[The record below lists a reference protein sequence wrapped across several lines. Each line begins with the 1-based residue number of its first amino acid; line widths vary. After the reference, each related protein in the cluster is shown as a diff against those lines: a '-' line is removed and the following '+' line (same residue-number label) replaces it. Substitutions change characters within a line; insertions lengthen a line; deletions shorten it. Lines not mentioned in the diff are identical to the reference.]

1 MRYYNRLK
9 VYIRFALV
17 FAIIYAMLIGVDA
30 LIERNVYDLLL
41 SSIAIFAVIIPL
53 YYSAYLLEKQNVS
66 IDDSLKDFFAY
77 INNTI
82 KIKDFSDDGFEDKF
96 SNDKNLSKIYEYIK
110 ENKKVLFDMRKKD
123 ELLNEILIST
133 ALNHEIEKFLDDVMP
148 KIMDIT
154 QSQFIVFYA
163 VNKATNK
170 LEVKASVGFGKNI
183 YSQFDISMGEG
194 FVGQAAASNKIVVVR
209 ELDDDSV
216 YVTKTFLGDIMPK
229 NIAAFPVNN
238 IDDENDILGVFAI
251 GSIYEYTDSHLATL
265 EEVRKYTAYAVI
277 NGVFYNKN
285 LRLTNELKFQNQ
297 LIQNLN
303 EDLELK
309 IKERTEIFDNI
320 INSIKDYAVIYVDKM
335 GVVVMI
341 NDSAIEKFNLT
352 KERVVGKSIF
362 KVTQIVPYIDDK
374 SQNYIDIALKTG
386 KAKFIHNFRNK
397 TGEDKLVE
405 VEMFAVK
412 DEFSEVSG
420 VTIIINDIRYI
431 QKNNSSESVDKRI
444 FDVMFEE
451 SANSIIVVSPDLT
464 IEKISKNAE
473 YLIGIDKVKISGMLV
488 YDIFM
493 EKDDVCET
501 IQNIFMGI
509 DIKNLSATAI
519 NTKIKINMRFRL
531 IEGTSENPAKLMIY
545 L

>member
-194 FVGQAAASNKIVVVR
+194 FVGQNR
-209 ELDDDSV
+209 CC
-216 YVTKTFLGDIMPK
+216 T
-229 NIAAFPVNN
+229 
-238 IDDENDILGVFAI
+238 
-251 GSIYEYTDSHLATL
+251 
-265 EEVRKYTAYAVI
+265 
-277 NGVFYNKN
+277 
-285 LRLTNELKFQNQ
+285 
-297 LIQNLN
+297 
-303 EDLELK
+303 
-309 IKERTEIFDNI
+309 
-320 INSIKDYAVIYVDKM
+320 
-335 GVVVMI
+335 
-341 NDSAIEKFNLT
+341 
-352 KERVVGKSIF
+352 
-362 KVTQIVPYIDDK
+362 
-374 SQNYIDIALKTG
+374 
-386 KAKFIHNFRNK
+386 
-397 TGEDKLVE
+397 
-405 VEMFAVK
+405 
-412 DEFSEVSG
+412 
-420 VTIIINDIRYI
+420 
-431 QKNNSSESVDKRI
+431 
-444 FDVMFEE
+444 
-451 SANSIIVVSPDLT
+451 
-464 IEKISKNAE
+464 
-473 YLIGIDKVKISGMLV
+473 
-488 YDIFM
+488 
-493 EKDDVCET
+493 
-501 IQNIFMGI
+501 
-509 DIKNLSATAI
+509 
-519 NTKIKINMRFRL
+519 
-531 IEGTSENPAKLMIY
+531 
-545 L
+545 